1 MGLTLALI
9 LVVAGL
15 ATMVFGSV
23 WIGLTA
29 TIVGLVALAGVAR
42 HHATGGSNPVRRRRE
57 RNLGADAG
65 PCARRAVHDKPPV
78 EGRHAVLEA

>member
-1 MGLTLALI
+1 MGLILALI

-29 TIVGLVALAGVAR
+29 TLVGLVALAGVAR
-42 HHATGGSNPVRRRRE
+42 YHATGGSHPV
-57 RNLGADAG
+57 G
-65 PCARRAVHDKPPV
+65 
-78 EGRHAVLEA
+78 

>member
-9 LVVAGL
+9 LVIAGL

-29 TIVGLVALAGVAR
+29 SIVGLALAGVAR
-42 HHATGGSNPVRRRRE
+42 YHATGRSNPVR
-57 RNLGADAG
+57 
-65 PCARRAVHDKPPV
+65 
-78 EGRHAVLEA
+78 

>member
-9 LVVAGL
+9 LVIAGL

-29 TIVGLVALAGVAR
+29 TMVGLVALAGVAR
-42 HHATGGSNPVRRRRE
+42 HTRPEGSNPVR
-57 RNLGADAG
+57 
-65 PCARRAVHDKPPV
+65 
-78 EGRHAVLEA
+78 

>member
-42 HHATGGSNPVRRRRE
+42 HHATGGSNPVR
-57 RNLGADAG
+57 
-65 PCARRAVHDKPPV
+65 
-78 EGRHAVLEA
+78 